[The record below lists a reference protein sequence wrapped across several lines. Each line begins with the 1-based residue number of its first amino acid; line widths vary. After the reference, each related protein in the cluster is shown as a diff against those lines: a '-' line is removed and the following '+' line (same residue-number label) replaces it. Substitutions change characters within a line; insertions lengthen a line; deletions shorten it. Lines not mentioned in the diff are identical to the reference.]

1 MSTPVA
7 PSALPSI
14 RVAKIARCMSLS
26 GLTELE
32 YHVGYEAGTQ
42 DKIHIR
48 ITASN
53 GNGKFNACWWSLADI
68 EHALSSI
75 PANAAFTVSALKSVF
90 AGRSVNTM
98 YFVLAAILNTG
109 LLRRADPAEDG
120 YVRNTPQ
127 EWWRELSA
135 LISAGT
141 DLVPDTMAQGC
152 GNTVSAP
159 PKPAKKPARQ
169 AVNV

>member
-1 MSTPVA
+1 MSTTVA

-14 RVAKIARCMSLS
+14 RVAKIASCKSLS

-32 YHVGYEAGTQ
+32 YHVGYEVGTQ

-53 GNGKFNACWWSLADI
+53 GNGKFNSCWWSLADI
-68 EHALSSI
+68 EQALTSI

-98 YFVLAAILNTG
+98 YFVLAAILDTG

-135 LISAGT
+135 LIAAGT
-141 DLVPDTMAQGC
+141 SLVPDSMDQRHGHRDS
-152 GNTVSAP
+152 VP
-159 PKPAKKPARQ
+159 PKSAKKSARPV
-169 AVNV
+169 VNV

>member
-1 MSTPVA
+1 MNTTVA
-7 PSALPSI
+7 PSAIPII
-14 RVAKIARCMSLS
+14 RVAKIASCLSLS

-32 YHVGYEAGTQ
+32 YHIGYEAGTP

-48 ITASN
+48 IMASN
-53 GNGKFNACWWSLADI
+53 GNGKFNSCWWSLADI
-68 EHALSSI
+68 EQALTSI
-75 PANAAFTVSALKSVF
+75 PAKSAFTVSALKSVF

-98 YFVLAAILNTG
+98 YFVLAAILDTG

-141 DLVPDTMAQGC
+141 DLVPDSMAQGS

-159 PKPAKKPARQ
+159 PKPAKKSVRQ